1 MGVFQLFYP
10 RSMSFPHETFF
21 EFPSLSPLGDALP
34 SDSPEGPSTTGLHR
48 RTTRP
53 SAPRQLYN
61 AQPEQKK
68 VFCFDFCCRL
78 VLSMVE

>member
-1 MGVFQLFYP
+1 
-10 RSMSFPHETFF
+10 MSFVQREISR

-34 SDSPEGPSTTGLHR
+34 GDALPFDCPEGPSTTSLYR

-53 SAPRQLYN
+53 AVPRQLYN
-61 AQPEQKK
+61 AQPEPKK